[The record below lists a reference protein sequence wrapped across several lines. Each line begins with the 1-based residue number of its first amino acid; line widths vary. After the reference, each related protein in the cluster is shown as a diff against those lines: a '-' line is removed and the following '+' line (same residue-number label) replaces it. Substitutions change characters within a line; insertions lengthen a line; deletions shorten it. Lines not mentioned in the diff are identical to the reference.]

1 MEPLSMGGYGAYIW
15 TAYAL
20 TFGVVI
26 LCAAQGIRR
35 HRKVFNDLQTRLRAA
50 TEKTE

>member
-1 MEPLSMGGYGAYIW
+1 MDLLSMGGYGAYIW

-35 HRKVFNDLQTRLRAA
+35 HRKIFNDLQRRLRTASER
-50 TEKTE
+50 TE